1 MQSDATAR
9 ARKKIKL
16 NDATTSGFP
25 ARKTGL
31 LSKLTDMPIDIL
43 FEIFGSLNPY
53 DVLRLARVTKSFRRL
68 LLHKSASGVWRAA
81 RENLTPSMPDRSPG
95 MSEPAWIHL
104 VFDTQCYFCSTKGL
118 RVVDWR
124 LRVRICSKC
133 IKTHTKLSAPMP
145 EGGSNDIEFL
155 IQSMVPQSGK
165 KKSIYLTRD
174 YQAIA
179 TKYHALKTPEARN
192 VFFAEQREIIDE
204 IEIHA
209 QRCEEWANL
218 KASDRTQE
226 IQDMRKDRQAAIIE
240 RLIGLGYKDD
250 IERMEYPH
258 DLKHHVEFTRAQRLT
273 ERVWKNIQAT
283 LVAVVEQSRQKRL
296 ARLGFSERSKPIV
309 RLFQQYKN
317 SHLPYAEIMPG
328 PIELCRLKKVKVI
341 LDSPPVDGK
350 IDETTFSAVVPLFND
365 FVNRWRKYIHLRLL
379 HHVSRAEDKEERM
392 SFLVGYDVEDKKNTF
407 DPKPLRQFQDTI
419 PAILRPIV
427 FVCDNCTPPEWD
439 SIGADPLYF
448 DRAVAEPLYYP
459 EVLDHH
465 CLTRDLSHHDRTQST
480 DSLKHLEHY
489 DRDRQS
495 WNCRIL
501 SVEKSLGR
509 IFAAIIELA
518 GGTSTMGALDM
529 DQLDKW
535 FACMK
540 PTCLRGRGYN
550 PSDHWAQACNW
561 RNAVKHHAE
570 HHPDEE
576 VDFAT
581 MTSFEVDFCRSR
593 LVPLEEQVVLRKDW
607 LCAHCRDLPGEHPA
621 AVIDAVKEHLK
632 TQHNIADAQLNRDY
646 YKRFGAPLPPVF
658 GKGPLGTSLEI
669 FGDIPLLKVGIV
681 TD

>member
-1 MQSDATAR
+1 
-9 ARKKIKL
+9 
-16 NDATTSGFP
+16 
-25 ARKTGL
+25 
-31 LSKLTDMPIDIL
+31 MPVDIL
-43 FEIFGSLNPY
+43 FEIFGLLDPY
-53 DVLRLARVTKSFRRL
+53 DVLRLARVTKPFRRL

-81 RENLTPSMPDRSPG
+81 RENLTPSMPDRPPG

-104 VFDTQCYFCSTKGL
+104 VFDTQCHFCSTKGL

-124 LRVRICSKC
+124 LRVRTCAKC
-133 IKTHTKLSAPMP
+133 IKMHTRVSVPMP
-145 EGGSNDIEFL
+145 YGGSNDIEVL
-155 IQSMVPQSGK
+155 IQSMIPQSGK
-165 KKSIYLTRD
+165 KNPTYLTRD
-174 YQAIA
+174 YEA
-179 TKYHALKTPEARN
+179 TAAKYRALGTPEARN
-192 VFFAEQREIIDE
+192 AFVTEQREIVNE
-204 IEIHA
+204 IGIHA
-209 QRCEEWANL
+209 QRCE
-218 KASDRTQE
+218 K
-226 IQDMRKDRQAAIIE
+226 QAAIIE

-258 DLKHHVEFTRAQRLT
+258 DLKHHEEFTRAQRLT
-273 ERVWKNIQAT
+273 ERVWKNIQGT
-283 LVAVVEQSRQKRL
+283 LVAVVEQSKQKRL

-328 PIELCRLKKVKVI
+328 PVELCRFKQVKVI
-341 LDSPPVDGK
+341 LDSPPADGK
-350 IDETTFSAVVPLFND
+350 IDETHFLSCGAPSSMTSSTDGENIYTYD
-365 FVNRWRKYIHLRLL
+365 FCTM
-379 HHVSRAEDKEERM
+379 SPRAEDKEDRM
-392 SFLVGYDVEDKKNTF
+392 
-407 DPKPLRQFQDTI
+407 QFQDTI

-439 SIGADPLYF
+439 SIGIDPLYF

-465 CLTRDLSHHDRTQST
+465 CLTRNLSHHDRTQST
-480 DSLKHLEHY
+480 DSLRHLEHY

-509 IFAAIIELA
+509 IFAAIIDLA
-518 GGTSTMGALDM
+518 GGSSTMGALDM
-529 DQLDKW
+529 DRLDMW

-550 PSDHWAQACNW
+550 SSDQWAQACNW

-593 LVPLEEQVVLRKDW
+593 LVPLDEQVVLRKDW
-607 LCAHCRDLPGEHPA
+607 LCAHCRDLPGEQPA

-632 TQHNIADAQLNRDY
+632 AEHNIPDAQLNRDY

-658 GKGPLGTSLEI
+658 GKGPLGNSLEI
-669 FGDIPLLKVGIV
+669 FGDIPQLKVGIV